1 MTSVD
6 SNVIF
11 AALAQREAHHTLAVQ
26 LLRDVGADGP
36 LFISPVVYAELL
48 ASRWPAAMLDFL
60 AMARISVAWMMP
72 TEVWELAGR
81 SFGDYARQRRSGNL
95 PRRLIADFLIAAHAA
110 HHGLRVLTFDRTV
123 YDTMFPHLLVTSR

>member
-11 AALAQREAHHTLAVQ
+11 AVLSRREAHHTLAVR
-26 LLRDVGADGP
+26 LLRDAGADGP
-36 LFISPVVYAELL
+36 LFISPVVYAELM
-48 ASRWPAAMLDFL
+48 ASKRPAAISDFL
-60 AMARISVAWMMP
+60 AMAKISVAWTMP

-81 SFGDYARQRRSGNL
+81 SFGEYARQRRSGNL

-123 YDTMFPHLLVTSR
+123 YDSMFPDLLVTSR